1 MCLLLQVTP
10 GQLQYCAES
19 FLHEA
24 MAPVVPERWSFRQS
38 SAWRSVSDVLRSGAV
53 GAEEDAT
60 ERKQDKH
67 ASMMATSTGK
77 PGVPAF
83 ADAIYLPRWIAALVL
98 VFFSYFDCKPQ
109 LWYLGGYGT

>member
-1 MCLLLQVTP
+1 
-10 GQLQYCAES
+10 
-19 FLHEA
+19 

-67 ASMMATSTGK
+67 ASTVATKAGRK
-77 PGVPAF
+77 A
-83 ADAIYLPRWIAALVL
+83 R
-98 VFFSYFDCKPQ
+98 
-109 LWYLGGYGT
+109 